1 MPDFTE
7 KAVIRGSGFN
17 PNGGG
22 FAELIINGRVYPA
35 DQVVSAINHYELPVA
50 DTTEFHRLKA
60 FIWKRDSTEEWV
72 LELSGSINDTF
83 FINKHTQS
91 LHVAP
96 EDVAG
101 LPSLY
106 KEENSEDNYQNEIDK
121 LMNVVRRQ
129 NEIIKRYCD
138 FNDKK
143 WNRILLEIKNLIE
156 SEKNSC
162 ASIIEEYTPLREKC
176 ESEFNLKTSHN
187 KNIEHETIFDAEDE
201 NGQYPANSFLF
212 DDIITSTPCSSQHQ
226 LETEA
231 IYNHDGLLKVME
243 HKEGTSTSAVIDDLE
258 ADIMNILLHVDTDMS
273 DTPEH
278 LNDISLSEIS
288 EPENGI
294 VNDSARH
301 SDVNDFLNLCLTNE
315 EVAIYKMLNND
326 EKQSWI
332 DYITSEQLS
341 FEGKYGLNPVS
352 INNWQPRIPFSTWL
366 SDTGILQ

>member
-1 MPDFTE
+1 MPDIHE

-72 LELSGSINDTF
+72 LELSGAINDTF
-83 FINKHTQS
+83 FINKHTEP

-106 KEENSEDNYQNEIDK
+106 KEELSVDYYQNVIDK
-121 LMNVVRRQ
+121 LINAAKRQ
-129 NEIIKRYCD
+129 NEIMNRNSD
-138 FNDKK
+138 FYDQK
-143 WNRILLEIKNLIE
+143 WNRIFLEIKNLIE
-156 SEKNSC
+156 IEKNSDAALFEEHSQLRAEYEREFYFE
-162 ASIIEEYTPLREKC
+162 ASRD
-176 ESEFNLKTSHN
+176 HD
-187 KNIEHETIFDAEDE
+187 IEHDTGFDGEDE
-201 NGQYPANSFLF
+201 NALAFLLNESTTTASF
-212 DDIITSTPCSSQHQ
+212 PSQQ
-226 LETEA
+226 RLETEVDC
-231 IYNHDGLLKVME
+231 IHDDLPEVTE
-243 HKEGTSTSAVIDDLE
+243 HSEKTTTSVANDDLE
-258 ADIMNILLHVDTDMS
+258 ADIMNILLNADTDLAVKTEHLK
-273 DTPEH
+273 DTPLSEFSETENDS
-278 LNDISLSEIS
+278 LNDNDNQS
-288 EPENGI
+288 G
-294 VNDSARH
+294 VNECS
-301 SDVNDFLNLCLTNE
+301 NLCLTNE
-315 EVAIYKMLNND
+315 EIPIYKMLHTD

-332 DYITSEQLS
+332 DYVRAEQLS